1 MYQYVRQPVDDT
13 PLDDNGQ
20 SHLASPSWAT
30 SSDLDYQQSHHYSF
44 SNLNFFGHASQST
57 DTFPDTPFINLHTSN
72 RDRYDLVM
80 AGTDEDPS
88 TSFVD
93 DTFQF
98 ALYLHAGYHP
108 MYNPSAIPYQGSGP
122 PHPSPPQYFPI
133 FPPPIVSVD
142 GTSTLAPGSEDILPL
157 GELPRLGKLLPLGD
171 SFDVREPSPPPLHPS
186 TSHSCQPPEKLLE
199 IKFWPY
205 LCCHAPNVFGSENMA
220 FYVEH
225 YSPYHSLCSSSFN
238 SLLLP

>member
-1 MYQYVRQPVDDT
+1 MYPYVGQPINNA

-20 SHLASPSWAT
+20 SHPASPSWAA

-44 SNLNFFGHASQST
+44 SNSNFFGRASQST
-57 DTFPDTPFINLHTSN
+57 DTFPDTPFINLHTSD
-72 RDRYDLVM
+72 RDCYDLVM

-88 TSFVD
+88 MSFVD

-98 ALYLHAGYHP
+98 TLYPHAGYHP

-122 PHPSPPQYFPI
+122 LHPSPPQYFPI

-157 GELPRLGKLLPLGD
+157 GELPHLSELLPLRD
-171 SFDVREPSPPPLHPS
+171 SFNVREPSPPPLRPS
-186 TSHSCQPPEKLLE
+186 ASHSRQLPEKL
-199 IKFWPY
+199 
-205 LCCHAPNVFGSENMA
+205 
-220 FYVEH
+220 
-225 YSPYHSLCSSSFN
+225 
-238 SLLLP
+238 